1 MRHPARWIVVAIAGA
16 ALQACAS
23 KAEPP
28 AQAGQANTENDVAA
42 INAAQDR
49 ELAMAATGN
58 ADSMATV
65 VTSDAE
71 LMPPNEPAVHGLDA
85 VKKWAETMFSQASL
99 SGRYT
104 SSDVTVSGDLA
115 VARYTG
121 ELTITPKAGGA
132 PVTERIKGIHVM
144 KRQPDGSWKIAQDV
158 WNSDAPAVAASLP
171 PAKSK

>member
-1 MRHPARWIVVAIAGA
+1 MRHPARCIVVVLAVGT
-16 ALQACAS
+16 LQACAS

-28 AQAGQANTENDVAA
+28 AQPGQANTEQDVAA
-42 INAAQDR
+42 INAVQDR
-49 ELAMAATGN
+49 EIAMAATSS
-58 ADSMATV
+58 ADSLATV

-71 LMPPNEPAVHGLDA
+71 LMPPDEPAVHGLDA
-85 VKKWAETMFSQASL
+85 VKKWAEAMFAQASL

-121 ELTITPKAGGA
+121 ELTVTPKAGGA
-132 PVTERIKGIHVM
+132 PVTELIRGIHVM

-158 WNSDAPAVAASLP
+158 WNSEARAAAPSLP